1 MIDPSP
7 TTIEPAPAAPEDR
20 VWVVLPTYNEAENV
34 GPMTAAILEALPA
47 ATVLVVDDGSPDGT
61 GRLADALAA
70 ADPRIRVRHRAL
82 KQGLGRAY
90 LDGFGVALAGGATT
104 VVQMDADFSH
114 DPAALPGLVAP
125 IAGDTADLVI
135 GSRYTPGGGVVDW
148 GLGRRI
154 VSRGGS
160 LFARIVLGLGQN
172 DLTGGFKAWRAH
184 DPRGGPVRRGPC
196 RRLRL
201 PDRDDLPGEPG
212 RRPDPRGA
220 DHLPRPTGRAVQDEP
235 ADRRRGAG
243 RGRPASGR
251 GAPRPPDAPPPI
263 VTGPAGGRLGGGS
276 EGALPAGVRVILD
289 ARPLQAPDRAPLAA
303 AYLDGLL
310 GAFDAAPLA
319 GESFAFLIA
328 SDLDDPTPRF
338 GHLEVVGRRQLPPT
352 RLLRS
357 GAMTVDPFVLRGA
370 AIGSTWRAER
380 GGAAGAVY
388 HAVGGG
394 PLPIAS
400 GLPVVVTLLD
410 LAPWELPDAFQRSLA
425 SRFGQRLRAQ
435 LLREAAAVIVGSDAT
450 AAAARRLIRIRG
462 SRLRVVPLAP
472 RAGFAPGPV
481 GSPGT
486 SSVTSPGAPS
496 EIRQR
501 LGVTGRYLAFSGR
514 FDARLDL
521 TTLLSALAR
530 LARAGRPAGL
540 EPDVPWPPR
549 VLLLGATPEDRA
561 SVARAAARK
570 GVGEALAYA
579 PSLASRNRSSSSGPH
594 ERWSSPSSPRRP
606 ACRSSRRSP
615 AGPRSSPQRWDRCRR
630 SSGPAGLLVEPGD
643 PDRLAVALTT
653 IWADDAV
660 HARLVASARER
671 AAWQTRTW
679 ADVAIETRRIYAE
692 VGVRATDAR

>member
-1 MIDPSP
+1 M
-7 TTIEPAPAAPEDR
+7 
-20 VWVVLPTYNEAENV
+20 
-34 GPMTAAILEALPA
+34 
-47 ATVLVVDDGSPDGT
+47 
-61 GRLADALAA
+61 
-70 ADPRIRVRHRAL
+70 
-82 KQGLGRAY
+82 
-90 LDGFGVALAGGATT
+90 
-104 VVQMDADFSH
+104 
-114 DPAALPGLVAP
+114 
-125 IAGDTADLVI
+125 
-135 GSRYTPGGGVVDW
+135 
-148 GLGRRI
+148 
-154 VSRGGS
+154 
-160 LFARIVLGLGQN
+160 
-172 DLTGGFKAWRAH
+172 
-184 DPRGGPVRRGPC
+184 
-196 RRLRL
+196 
-201 PDRDDLPGEPG
+201 
-212 RRPDPRGA
+212 
-220 DHLPRPTGRAVQDEP
+220 
-235 ADRRRGAG
+235 
-243 RGRPASGR
+243 
-251 GAPRPPDAPPPI
+251 
-263 VTGPAGGRLGGGS
+263 TGPAAGRLGGGS
-276 EGALPAGVRVILD
+276 KGALPAGVRVILD

-388 HAVGGG
+388 HAIGGG

-425 SRFGQRLRAQ
+425 GRFGQRLRAQ

-462 SRLRVVPLAP
+462 SRVRVVPLAP
-472 RAGFAPGPV
+472 RAGFAPAPV

-501 LGVTGRYLAFSGR
+501 LGVTGPYLAFSGR

-540 EPDVPWPPR
+540 EPDVAWPPR

-579 PSLASRNRSSSSGPH
+579 PSLAVAEQVELVRAARAVVLPVVSEAAGLPVIEAIACGTPVVASAVGPLP
-594 ERWSSPSSPRRP
+594 EIV
-606 ACRSSRRSP
+606 
-615 AGPRSSPQRWDRCRR
+615 
-630 SSGPAGLLVEPGD
+630 GPAGLLVEPGD

-679 ADVAIETRRIYAE
+679 ADVAIETRRVYAE